1 MSGLWKMIQF
11 YKVESDHETIVVAAE
26 DLEDWEPPS
35 GQGFQICGQEKKG
48 GGGRCGGSPHPP
60 QSKSDQFL
68 PSKVSPSPIRVPH

>member
-35 GQGFQICGQEKKG
+35 GQGFQICGQEKRG
-48 GGGRCGGSPHPP
+48 GLLWWEPP
-60 QSKSDQFL
+60 P
-68 PSKVSPSPIRVPH
+68 PSVKK